1 MENVKVYKINHV
13 RKGSFTAVIESED
26 DEWATLIIVHG
37 EAGAMLDHNRVFKGE
52 RLTVR
57 KSLCRITEL

>member
-13 RKGSFTAVIESED
+13 RKGSFNAIIESED
-26 DEWATLIIVHG
+26 DEWATLIIVDG
-37 EAGAMLDHNRVFKGE
+37 EAGAMLDYNRAFKGE